1 VCVSERERE
10 FEKGKEE
17 RKGERWEK
25 VEEAI

>member
-1 VCVSERERE
+1 VSERERE